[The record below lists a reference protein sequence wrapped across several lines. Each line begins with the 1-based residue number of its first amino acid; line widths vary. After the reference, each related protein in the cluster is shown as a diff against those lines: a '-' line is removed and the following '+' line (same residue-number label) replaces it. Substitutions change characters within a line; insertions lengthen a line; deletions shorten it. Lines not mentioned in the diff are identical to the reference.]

1 MTLEEMIAKTG
12 KRQSS
17 FQLMIDFL
25 DTVKDPLIIETGCA
39 HPMNPIWG
47 TEDVSFADDGWS
59 TRIFDAYITRKGG
72 EFHSIDI
79 DPVHVD
85 FAKSLVSE
93 NTQVHCSD
101 SVEFLWNANE
111 SLTEEG
117 NFIDLLYLD
126 SYDFEFEGPN
136 LYLSP
141 AHHLKELTAIISR
154 LRPGSMVAVD
164 DNFIRNGRRVG
175 KGMFVEEFMNSIGKP
190 LVHDGHQLIWKF

>member
-59 TRIFDAYITRKGG
+59 TRIFDAYITRNGG

-190 LVHDGHQLIWKF
+190 LIHDGHQLIWKF